1 MIDRLIDFLDTLSR
15 VPGCRGLLGLRDR
28 LREMQYRQTKS
39 RGAVKGTIGKFRSAQ
54 RASVELVSGG
64 RGQAAPGPAM
74 AAADVPAME
83 DHGASE
89 MRTLL
94 RPRPGGRI
102 STTAALAPVQS
113 AATQPALPAQPI
125 QGSGLNRLVDT
136 GTELLTLAAQL
147 QRTARHD
154 DLRALR
160 IEIAQRIEAFD
171 AAARRAGAP
180 NDQVVPARY
189 ALCTLLDEVVLATA
203 WGADSPWAQ
212 HSLLSQFHNETW
224 GGEKFFQILDRLL
237 IEPARHLHLLEFI
250 DVCLA
255 LGMQGRYRIADGGRS
270 RLLDIRKG
278 LYQSIRRVR
287 GEVPAGLSPHWQGVT
302 PPRARL
308 ARLLPLWAVA
318 ALGIVMLAAAYAAY
332 SWNLSRQAEPVYA
345 ELAGIGR
352 DARLAVPVPAVQRTL
367 SLREVLA
374 SDIAAGRL
382 DVIEQARGSTIDI
395 HGDGFFASGSA
406 EIEPALLPVL
416 ERIASALN
424 RFDGAVRV
432 TGHTDNQ
439 PVSMSRRLRYATN
452 WELSQARAEAVA
464 AVLAKRLDQAARLTA
479 EGRGDA
485 EPKAPNDTAAH
496 RALNRRVEV
505 SLMGA
510 ATVAAEAAQPV
521 PAISVK
527 SAS

>member
-39 RGAVKGTIGKFRSAQ
+39 RGMVKGTIGKFKSAQ

-64 RGQAAPGPAM
+64 QGRAVPGLTM
-74 AAADVPAME
+74 AAAGVPAAADAGGNE
-83 DHGASE
+83 T
-89 MRTLL
+89 RTLL
-94 RPRPGGRI
+94 RPRPAGRVAPADAPPP
-102 STTAALAPVQS
+102 SKPAA
-113 AATQPALPAQPI
+113 AAPALPV
-125 QGSGLNRLVDT
+125 QGSGLNRLVDA

-160 IEIAQRIEAFD
+160 VEIAQRIEAFD

-255 LGMQGRYRIADGGRS
+255 LGMQGRYRVAEGGRS
-270 RLLDIRKG
+270 RLLDIRKS

-287 GEVPAGLSPHWQGVT
+287 GEAPAALSPQWQGVT

-308 ARLLPLWAVA
+308 ARVLPLWAVA
-318 ALGIVMLAAAYAAY
+318 ALGIVVLAAAYAGY
-332 SWNLSRQAEPVYA
+332 SWSLSRQAEPVYA
-345 ELAGIGR
+345 ELAGIGQ
-352 DARLAVPVPAVQRTL
+352 DARQAAPVPAVQRTL

-406 EIEPALLPVL
+406 EIAPALLPVL
-416 ERIASALN
+416 DRIAVALN

-452 WELSQARAEAVA
+452 WELSQARAEAVS
-464 AVLAKRLDQAARLTA
+464 AVLAKHLDQAARLTA

-510 ATVAAEAAQPV
+510 ATVAAEAAPPV
-521 PAISVK
+521 PPITVK